1 MIANLGVFVEEK
13 ESLIPLETNLSEFMK
28 LLFEITSHTSLA
40 VSIPVLNAWTR
51 IVKKDVLSDHEAIRP
66 LIPGLLELVTS
77 RLIRVSNPFFPS
89 LSHGFSISF
98 PKCNVTDNL
107 SCHLV

>member
-13 ESLIPLETNLSEFMK
+13 ESLIPPETNLSEFMK
-28 LLFEITSHTSLA
+28 LLFEIASHTSLA

-51 IVKKDVLSDHEAIRP
+51 IVKKDVLSEHEAVLP

-77 RLIRVSNPFFPS
+77 RLIRVGNPFSPRPVISQFLFPS
-89 LSHGFSISF
+89 VMLQII
-98 PKCNVTDNL
+98 
-107 SCHLV
+107 